1 MVHSLTIQK
10 RNQAAGVQCTK
21 SSRVSAEV
29 QHCLFLNRRGR
40 FKNLFAVRPTI
51 QVMSLTMQINSL
63 RSLIVLLCSLSLGTS
78 LRAQSGVQATLPDAP
93 DIVATLAQN
102 NGTQSSAS
110 QDSKSDPKSSAPADP
125 TVVQEGQQT
134 KRILFI
140 IPNFRAVSVN
150 THLPPQTVK
159 DKFIVASQDSFDYS
173 AIIFAGALAGVSM
186 ATNQTSEFGHGAA
199 GYGRYYWHTFVD
211 QTVENYMVEF
221 VVPAIRHEDTRY
233 YTLGSNGG
241 TNSWMK
247 RTGYA
252 LSRAVVTR
260 SDSGNPTINTGEIIG
275 AGAAAG
281 ISNLYY
287 PSKERTF
294 GNTAQRWG
302 VNVGIDAGTFVFKEF
317 WPDINRTIFHAK
329 Q

>member
-1 MVHSLTIQK
+1 MQTTSFRILGSLL
-10 RNQAAGVQCTK
+10 V
-21 SSRVSAEV
+21 
-29 QHCLFLNRRGR
+29 
-40 FKNLFAVRPTI
+40 
-51 QVMSLTMQINSL
+51 
-63 RSLIVLLCSLSLGTS
+63 LCSISLCSS
-78 LRAQSGVQATLPDAP
+78 LQAQSAGQAGLPDSP
-93 DIVATLAQN
+93 DIAATLAQN
-102 NGTQSSAS
+102 NGTSSS
-110 QDSKSDPKSSAPADP
+110 NSSDSKSDPPSTTAAAS
-125 TVVQEGQQT
+125 TSTVQEGQQT
-134 KRILFI
+134 KRILHI
-140 IPNFRAVSVN
+140 IPNFRAVSAN

-159 DKFIVASQDSFDYS
+159 EKFVTASQDSFDYT
-173 AIIFAGALAGVSM
+173 AVIFAGALAGVSM
-186 ATNQTSEFGHGAA
+186 ATNQTPEFGHGAA

-211 QTVENYMVEF
+211 QTIENYMVEF
-221 VVPAIRHEDTRY
+221 IVPAIRHDDTRY

-260 SDSGNPTINTGEIIG
+260 SDSGNPTFNSGEVIG

-317 WPDINRTIFHAK
+317 WPDINRKIFRST